1 MSILINKDTK
11 VICQG
16 FTGSQATLHC
26 EQCID
31 YGTSLMG
38 GVTPGKGGQLH
49 LDLPVFDTVIDAVGS
64 TGATASLIFV
74 PARFGKQ
81 SILEAAEAG
90 VELIVC
96 ITEGIPTLD
105 MIEVKVR
112 CDELGVRLIGPN
124 CPGPITPGE
133 SKMGII

>member
-1 MSILINKDTK
+1 

-64 TGATASLIFV
+64 TGATA
-74 PARFGKQ
+74 
-81 SILEAAEAG
+81 
-90 VELIVC
+90 
-96 ITEGIPTLD
+96 
-105 MIEVKVR
+105 
-112 CDELGVRLIGPN
+112 
-124 CPGPITPGE
+124 
-133 SKMGII
+133 